1 MQHKSLNLECTI
13 NLHKKLYKVDFKKRA
28 ARALFE
34 VKKFVKQLLN
44 VKQIKVDSN
53 LNKKIW
59 KKGRRYAPF
68 KIRVRIVKK
77 TEHVTRTTS
86 GVPFVFIYEVK

>member
-1 MQHKSLNLECTI
+1 MQRKFLKLECTI
-13 NLHKKLYKVDFKKRA
+13 NLHKKLYKVNFKKRA

-44 VKQIKVDSN
+44 VKQIKVDPN

-59 KKGRRYAPF
+59 EKGRRYAPF

-77 TEHVTRTTS
+77 TEHITQTTS
-86 GVPFVFIYEVK
+86 DVPFVFVYEVK